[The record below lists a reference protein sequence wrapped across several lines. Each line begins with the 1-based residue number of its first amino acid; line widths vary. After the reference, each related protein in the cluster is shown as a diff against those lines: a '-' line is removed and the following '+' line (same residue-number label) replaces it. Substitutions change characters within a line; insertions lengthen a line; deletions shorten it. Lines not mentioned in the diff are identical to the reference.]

1 MHMKTTKM
9 TRPNPSVLRVLVK
22 KQLSTRKTLRTYL
35 TRAAAGAKVTLIV
48 TKFRS
53 IYGPHG
59 RGCKRAG
66 VPMTSHLISIDG
78 GKPIDPADL
87 KNKGYFKKTYKALGT
102 PQTAE
107 LTIEDAAGKRVY
119 RPMGMWFMPRIAGRK
134 SGAKKSLKYLPVPQI
149 YLFDDCMYNT
159 LDPKFVA
166 NVSKYSVIFQ
176 CEDNGDVG
184 LIDPI
189 VGNSPC

>member
-1 MHMKTTKM
+1 MCRLIRGPTLNGLPRQESRTPNHKQKRKDMHMKTTKM

-66 VPMTSHLISIDG
+66 VPMTSHLISRSEEH
-78 GKPIDPADL
+78 
-87 KNKGYFKKTYKALGT
+87 TS
-102 PQTAE
+102 E
-107 LTIEDAAGKRVY
+107 LQ
-119 RPMGMWFMPRIAGRK
+119 
-134 SGAKKSLKYLPVPQI
+134 SLRHL
-149 YLFDDCMYNT
+149 
-159 LDPKFVA
+159 
-166 NVSKYSVIFQ
+166 
-176 CEDNGDVG
+176 
-184 LIDPI
+184 
-189 VGNSPC
+189 